1 MKTPDVIVR
10 GKDNGEGMV
19 VHYQTTTGT
28 SIFGLG
34 MPNIYANT
42 DWDVGPT
49 WCYLI
54 LGNKI
59 TLIDTGRGGNFEVFK
74 DLLKSIDKE
83 VSDIG
88 RIIITHSHEDHDG
101 NLAEILSAAQAE
113 LWAHRTY
120 SQMISYHP
128 HIEDGASH
136 PELPGSCR
144 LCAMPEDFY
153 NNNCIPYQRKRSEL
167 NIDFIINNYRTLPDE
182 SISFISTPGHSPDA
196 ICIILEDEVIF
207 TGDTVLPDITPHPS
221 LAYAF
226 KVNCRILP
234 EEYRERNV
242 SYGLLNYIKSL
253 NKIICLASQPFQ
265 ATFPA
270 HRLFYNG
277 QFNII
282 PSSADRAR
290 EIIQFHIDRCREIL
304 NIMDNKPTG
313 IDHIVTQ
320 HFPPSMLKGMGR
332 YMAAREIRAHLEIME
347 ECGDIDADGGEEYS
361 VQHTRSD
368 NFLTTLAAYLQC

>member
-1 MKTPDVIVR
+1 MVI
-10 GKDNGEGMV
+10 
-19 VHYQTTTGT
+19 HFQTSMGT

-54 LGNKI
+54 LGTKI
-59 TLIDTGRGGNFEVFK
+59 TLIDTGRGGNFQVFI
-74 DLLKSIDKE
+74 DLLKSIGKE
-83 VSDIG
+83 LSNID

-144 LCAMPEDFY
+144 LCSMPDEFY
-153 NNNCIPYQRKRSEL
+153 NNCIPYQRKRSEL
-167 NIDFIINNYRTLPDE
+167 NIDFIINDYQTLPDE

-207 TGDTVLPDITPHPS
+207 TGDTILPDITPHPS
-221 LAYAF
+221 LASAF
-226 KVNCRILP
+226 QVNSRILP
-234 EEYRERNV
+234 EEYRQSNV

-253 NKIICLASQPFQ
+253 NRIMHLGSQPLG

-277 QFNII
+277 RFNIM
-282 PSSADRAR
+282 PSSADRAK
-290 EIIQFHIDRCREIL
+290 EIIQFHIDRCRDIL
-304 NIMDNKPTG
+304 KIMGNKPTG
-313 IDHIVTQ
+313 IDHIVTE
-320 HFPPSMLKGMGR
+320 HFPPSMIKGMGR
-332 YMAAREIRAHLEIME
+332 FMAAREIMAHLEIME
-347 ECGDIDADGGEEYS
+347 ECGDIHVDGGKES
-361 VQHTRSD
+361 LAQHTGSD
-368 NFLTTLAAYLQC
+368 NFLTTLAAYLQ